1 LNAYNQRRG
10 SPILQLPAVTG
21 IAELGSDGVGRGQ
34 MLTGDRVLLRPI
46 EKADLPRLR
55 ELIGDFEVSVLSSS
69 GPIGPVSL
77 AEFEARYVES
87 EPGKKDEFFFAIEV
101 DGELIGQAGLHHI
114 VQFDRHCEL
123 GIGLGRDFWG
133 KGFGQDTVRTLVDYA
148 FEHLNM
154 NRVELYVLADDHR
167 AIGAY
172 LKAGFV
178 EEGRL
183 RQKAWVRGGYH
194 DELVMSVIREDW
206 EPRI

>member
-1 LNAYNQRRG
+1 
-10 SPILQLPAVTG
+10 
-21 IAELGSDGVGRGQ
+21 
-34 MLTGDRVLLRPI
+34 MLTGDRVVLRPI
-46 EKADLPRLR
+46 EQADLPRLH
-55 ELIGDFEVSVLSSS
+55 ELIGDFEVSVLSSP

-77 AEFEARYVES
+77 AEFEARYEKS
-87 EPGKKDEFFFAIEV
+87 EPGKRDVFYFAIEV
-101 DGELIGQAGLHHI
+101 DGELIGQAGLHDI
-114 VQFDRHCEL
+114 AQFDRHCEL
-123 GIGLGRDFWG
+123 GIGIGRDFWG

-154 NRVELYVLADDHR
+154 NRVELYVLADDPR

-183 RQKAWVRGGYH
+183 RQKAWVRGEYH

-206 EPRI
+206 KPHI